1 MAPTARGR
9 RPPWWPAIPAIVL
22 PIDRR
27 IAIERRGPE
36 AMRQHRDASRVRT
49 VISAIEEPSADGA
62 KPHHFEVRAADH
74 AGANDAW
81 FAESQ
86 QVEFDGREIAERA
99 DRLRARL
106 EVVDLRNRKGDVLC
120 AETWR
125 VLADVDQTIFVAIDQ
140 RPQQH
145 AADHAEDRGVG
156 ADAERERDHDRGGQA
171 LGPLQRAAGDPDVL
185 CESRARRRASGC
197 TRPGAST
204 RESPGRS
211 RAPAV
216 RPAARLPDPRRARSA
231 P

>member
-1 MAPTARGR
+1 
-9 RPPWWPAIPAIVL
+9 
-22 PIDRR
+22 
-27 IAIERRGPE
+27 
-36 AMRQHRDASRVRT
+36 MRQHRDASRVRT

-81 FAESQ
+81 LAEPQ
-86 QVEFDGREIAERA
+86 QGEFDGREIAERA

-145 AADHAEDRGVG
+145 AADHAEDRRVG
-156 ADAERERDHDRGGQA
+156 ADAERERDHDGGGQA
-171 LGPLQRAAGDPDVL
+171 LGALQRAAGDPDVL
-185 CESRARRRASGC
+185 CEVARGV
-197 TRPGAST
+197 
-204 RESPGRS
+204 E
-211 RAPAV
+211 
-216 RPAARLPDPRRARSA
+216 PAAVPDPAHRLANRRDVAELAQCGQPRGFRILAALDPLLDAQRQVPADLVVELAQIGAHRLFLCPA
-231 P
+231 PGS